1 MDSIAFIAEQ
11 RIAQA
16 IEKGELKTTGWE
28 NRPLPLEDDHMVP
41 KELKLAYKLLKNSGY
56 LPPEIEQ
63 QKEITRLEQ
72 LIASTEDEHERL
84 QQMRKL
90 SVLLMKV
97 ESNRRTPANIAHDD
111 EYYRKIVERTSLN
124 SKKATPKK

>member
-1 MDSIAFIAEQ
+1 MDCIAFIAEQ

-28 NRPLPLEDDHMVP
+28 NRPLPLDDDHMVP
-41 KELKLAYKLLKNSGY
+41 ADLKMAYKLLKNSGY

-72 LIASTEDEHERL
+72 LIASTEDEHLRL

-97 ESNRRTPANIAHDD
+97 EAGRRSPANIALDD
-111 EYYRKIVERTSLN
+111 AYYRKVVERTSVN
-124 SKKATPKK
+124 SSNGKNTG

>member
-1 MDSIAFIAEQ
+1 MNSLAFIAEQ
-11 RIAQA
+11 RISQA
-16 IEKGELKTTGWE
+16 IEKGELKTSGWE

-41 KELKLAYKLLKNSGY
+41 DELKMAYKLLKNSGY

-63 QKEITRLEQ
+63 QKEISRLEQ
-72 LIASTEDEHERL
+72 LIASTEDEHQRL

-97 ESNRRTPANIAHDD
+97 EANRKTPANIAHDD
-111 EYYRKIVERTSLN
+111 EYYRKVVERTSVN
-124 SKKATPKK
+124 SAKKKV

>member
-1 MDSIAFIAEQ
+1 MDCIAFIAEQ

-28 NRPLPLEDDHMVP
+28 NRPLPLDDDHMVP
-41 KELKLAYKLLKNSGY
+41 ADLKMAYKLLKNSGY

-72 LIASTEDEHERL
+72 LIASTEDEHLRL

-97 ESNRRTPANIAHDD
+97 EAGRRSPANIALDD
-111 EYYRKIVERTSLN
+111 AYYRKVVERTSVN
-124 SKKATPKK
+124 SKSGENRG